1 MDRLLPDGSAP
12 HYDDKQTRSMFT
24 ASEDKKL
31 LKLVEEAGKKPNW
44 RAISIIMKT
53 RTPRQCR
60 ERYQN
65 YLNPSLE
72 HENWTPDEDQLIM
85 EKFQELGP
93 KWNLI
98 AKFLHGRTGNATRNR
113 YQSLQRKLRKQ
124 EKLRKQNLAKV
135 SNDQTNS
142 TTIQQDS
149 PAKTEHFV
157 IPPPPPLSST
167 TLFDQQSLPFPP
179 PPPLKFKYE
188 NLAKQMK
195 TQSFTDMM
203 EPQNLLAS
211 APKIIVCS
219 QNPKA
224 IPPELQFQIL
234 IHQQIVK
241 VLLKIYLYN
250 LSSASLGL
258 KCSLLY
264 CLLLLF
270 IEKSNY

>member
-124 EKLRKQNLAKV
+124 EKLRKQNLSKLEIEQ
-135 SNDQTNS
+135 SNLA
-142 TTIQQDS
+142 IQQQNAQPKQD
-149 PAKTEHFV
+149 HFV
-157 IPPPPPLSST
+157 IPPPPPLST
-167 TLFDQQSLPFPP
+167 MEMFDQQSLPFPP
-179 PPPLKFKYE
+179 PPSLQYKYE
-188 NLAKQMK
+188 NLAKQRNAP
-195 TQSFTDMM
+195 SFTDMM

-211 APKIIVCS
+211 APKIIVCN

-224 IPPELQFQIL
+224 IPPEL
-234 IHQQIVK
+234 
-241 VLLKIYLYN
+241 
-250 LSSASLGL
+250 
-258 KCSLLY
+258 
-264 CLLLLF
+264 
-270 IEKSNY
+270 